1 MHKSFTA
8 IKLHFE
14 TPLHLSRGK
23 SDYET
28 GEDMLHSD
36 TIKSAVFAC
45 GLQLYGEKNIN
56 KSFLESFKVTSAYPF
71 YRDEFFFPKPMTR
84 LPLEFPDIGEAIGA
98 KKIKKLKFLGKSFF
112 ETVLKGKKRSVEDK
126 HLIQKGRFISD
137 RLQDQE
143 FTVIQTEETQQRVT
157 VPHEHETDQNGIP
170 LTPTPFY
177 LQRLHFSRQAGL
189 FFLTDATDETLIR
202 LDHILKLLGDN
213 GIGTDRNVGNGFFTH
228 EIIEHFTLEIPE
240 TTSHQISLS
249 LYLPRKEELSELLLS
264 DSSYM
269 LIKRGGY
276 IASAALSK
284 HMTFRKKSIY
294 MFSEGS
300 TFPNG
305 QLEGKIE
312 DLQPDIFQTSEKQ
325 GHPVWRDGMPIWVPI
340 KITQLTDT
348 GS

>member
-1 MHKSFTA
+1 MYKSFTA

-36 TIKSAVFAC
+36 TIKSALFAC

-56 KSFLESFKVTSAYPF
+56 KSFLESFRVTSAYPF
-71 YRDEFFFPKPMTR
+71 YQNEFFLPKPMTR
-84 LPLEFPDIGEAIGA
+84 LQLEFPDVGEATGA
-98 KKIKKLKFLGKSFF
+98 KKIKKLKYLGKSFF
-112 ETVLKGKKRSVEDK
+112 ESVLKGETRQVKDV
-126 HLIQKGRFISD
+126 HLIQKGTFISD
-137 RLQDQE
+137 QFPE
-143 FTVIQTEETQQRVT
+143 KNFIPVIQTNETQQRVT
-157 VPHEHETDQNGIP
+157 VPQENEIDGNGIA

-177 LQRLHFSRQAGL
+177 LQRLHFGRQAGL

-202 LDHILKLLGDN
+202 LDHILTLLGDN

-228 EIIEHFTLEIPE
+228 EIIENFTLEIPE

-249 LYLPRKEELSELLLS
+249 LYLPQKGELSEYLLN

-276 IASAALSK
+276 IASAAHSD
-284 HMTFRKKSIY
+284 HMTYRKKSVY
-294 MFSEGS
+294 MFTEGS
-300 TFPNG
+300 TFPKG
-305 QLEGKIE
+305 LLKGKIE

-325 GHPVWRDGMPIWVPI
+325 GHPVWRDGKPIWVPI
-340 KITQLTDT
+340 NVV
-348 GS
+348 